1 MTGLTCVTQTDMKSL
16 PVLPQAG
23 NCAHNPFRPHSDHKP
38 PMPGMGGSRQAHAL
52 DGQGG
57 AGALGINAKYVAP
70 NPMDARVQ
78 RFALQ
83 SVARA
88 VLPGSRTSKCL
99 RLRAHNSDVQVW
111 KAVEYGTCQYAGLQ
125 TCGSVWTC
133 PVCAAKIAE
142 RRRAEVLAA
151 MESHKAS
158 GGTVLL
164 LTLTTPH
171 QRGDDLGE
179 LLARQ
184 AKAVKSF
191 WADKTVRKV
200 REDMGTIGQIRAL
213 EVTHGRRSPHNNGWH
228 PHYHLLMFCG
238 SGADSAQL
246 KDWSVRLYLRWA
258 ACCVRAGLGEPS
270 FEHGLKLHDGSKA
283 AAYAS
288 KWGLEDEITKG
299 HTKRA
304 IHGETPFDL
313 LRSVLADKADKQAA
327 ALFQEFA
334 IQFKG
339 KRQLHWSQGLK
350 ARFAIGEQSD
360 EEISNHA
367 EESAVLMGLITVDQW
382 RDVLA
387 VEARATV
394 LEIAARTT
402 WGHVLRYLD
411 FIQGAHSG
419 TVFDPGDLAEV
430 RQILMSQPSMP
441 P

>member
-1 MTGLTCVTQTDMKSL
+1 
-16 PVLPQAG
+16 
-23 NCAHNPFRPHSDHKP
+23 
-38 PMPGMGGSRQAHAL
+38 MGGSRQAHAL
-52 DGQGG
+52 DGHG
-57 AGALGINAKYVAP
+57 AGGALGINAKYVARS
-70 NPMDARVQ
+70 PMEGRVQ

-83 SVARA
+83 AVARS

-99 RLRAHNSDVQVW
+99 RLRAYNSDVQVW

-142 RRRAEVLAA
+142 RRRSEVLTA
-151 MESHKAS
+151 MTAHKAA

-171 QRGDDLGE
+171 QRGDDLAD
-179 LLARQ
+179 LLAKQ
-184 AKAVKSF
+184 AKAVKAL
-191 WADKTVRKV
+191 WADKTVRHV
-200 REDMGTIGQIRAL
+200 MDEMGTIGQIRAL
-213 EVTHGRRSPHNNGWH
+213 EATHGRRSSHNNGWH

-238 SGADSAQL
+238 SGVDLARFDAAQL

-270 FEHGLKLHDGSKA
+270 FQHGLKLHDGSKA

-313 LRSVLADKADKQAA
+313 LRSVLADKDDKQGA

-334 IQFKG
+334 QAFKG
-339 KRQLHWSQGLK
+339 KRQLHWSKGLK
-350 ARFAIGEQSD
+350 ARFAIGEKSD
-360 EEISNHA
+360 EELA
-367 EESAVLMGLITVDQW
+367 EQVEESAVLMGLIGVDQW

-387 VEARATV
+387 VEGRATV

-419 TVFDPGDLAEV
+419 LIFETEMLAEV
-430 RQILMSQPSMP
+430 RQLLLSDPSMTLQRQ
-441 P
+441 